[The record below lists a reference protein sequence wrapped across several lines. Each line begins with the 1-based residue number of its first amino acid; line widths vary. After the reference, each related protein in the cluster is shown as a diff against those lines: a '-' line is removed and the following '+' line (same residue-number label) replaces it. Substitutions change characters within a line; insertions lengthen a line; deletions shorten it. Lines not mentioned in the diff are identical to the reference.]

1 MKRKFPL
8 GQALATIGVLELC
21 RYGLDLG
28 PLFDRHAAGDW
39 GDADEATREEN
50 ERAISDGGR
59 LTSVYHP
66 NGRRVWIV
74 TEADRSRT
82 VAMLPHEKGAS

>member
-1 MKRKFPL
+1 MRRKFKL
-8 GQALATIGVLELC
+8 GQPLATLGVLELC

-39 GDADEATREEN
+39 GDADEATKQDN
-50 ERAISDGGR
+50 EQALAGSGR

-82 VAMLPHEKGAS
+82 VAMLPHEANE

>member
-1 MKRKFPL
+1 MARKFKL
-8 GQALATIGVLELC
+8 GQALASIGVLELC

-28 PLFDRHAAGDW
+28 PLFDRHAVGDW
-39 GDADEATREEN
+39 GDADEATRAAN
-50 ERAISDGGR
+50 DRALIEQGR
-59 LTSVYHP
+59 ITSVYHP

-82 VAMLPHEKGAS
+82 VAMLPHEKE

>member
-1 MKRKFPL
+1 MARKVKI

-28 PLFDRHAAGDW
+28 TLFDRHASGDW
-39 GDADEATREEN
+39 GDADEAVRKAN
-50 ERAISDGGR
+50 DQALIDGGR
-59 LTSVYHP
+59 ITSVYHP
-66 NGRRVWIV
+66 NGRRVWVV

-82 VAMLPHEKGAS
+82 VVMLPHEKE

>member
-1 MKRKFPL
+1 MARKVKI

-28 PLFDRHAAGDW
+28 PLFDRHASGDW
-39 GDADEATREEN
+39 GDADEAVRKAN
-50 ERAISDGGR
+50 DQAVRDGGR
-59 LTSVYHP
+59 ITSVYHP

-82 VAMLPHEKGAS
+82 VAMLPHEKE

>member
-1 MKRKFPL
+1 MARKFRL

-28 PLFDRHAAGDW
+28 PLFDRHTAGDW
-39 GDADEATREEN
+39 GDADEATRRAN
-50 ERAISDGGR
+50 EKALQDGGR
-59 LTSVYHP
+59 IMSVYHP

-74 TEADRSRT
+74 SEADRSRT
-82 VAMLPHEKGAS
+82 VAMLPHEKE

>member
-1 MKRKFPL
+1 MARKVKL

-28 PLFDRHAAGDW
+28 PLFDRHSSGDW
-39 GDADEATREEN
+39 GDVDKSTRQAN
-50 ERAISDGGR
+50 ERGLTGNGR
-59 LTSVYHP
+59 VMSVYHP

-82 VAMLPHEKGAS
+82 VAMLPHEKQE

>member
-1 MKRKFPL
+1 MARKFKL
-8 GQALATIGVLELC
+8 GQALASIGVLELC

-28 PLFDRHAAGDW
+28 PLFDRHASGDW
-39 GDADEATREEN
+39 GDADEKTRKEN
-50 ERAISDGGR
+50 EHALTHGGR
-59 LTSVYHP
+59 ITSVYHP

-82 VAMLPHEKGAS
+82 VAMLPHEKAQ